1 MAHGPPHEFQFD
13 FSPMLQSS
21 KSSNDLIVG
30 GSSNTENAAGNASD
44 AARCRKRLQEY
55 RAEEDQFQLHLALLE
70 IQRFHNSLTR
80 ARSNL
85 WPGMHPLQP
94 PQSASHARKGVQKR
108 TTERGRE
115 LAGAATGCALR
126 AAYAG
131 LRTAPNPLRLPLAHA
146 RAQMRLSHCP
156 LKSVRC
162 DQWRFAL
169 TVHPSLPS
177 NFPPPRDSSL
187 EIRSADPDAWSSRS
201 DV

>member
-1 MAHGPPHEFQFD
+1 MHLMQPDVVKG
-13 FSPMLQSS
+13 
-21 KSSNDLIVG
+21 
-30 GSSNTENAAGNASD
+30 
-44 AARCRKRLQEY
+44 CRSTGLRKIK
-55 RAEEDQFQLHLALLE
+55 FQLHLALLE

-85 WPGMHPLQP
+85 WPGMHPVQP

-108 TTERGRE
+108 TTDRGRE

-131 LRTAPNPLRLPLAHA
+131 LRTAPNPLRLPLARG

-177 NFPPPRDSSL
+177 NFRPPATLPWKFVPPILMLGLHDRMCNCPVG
-187 EIRSADPDAWSSRS
+187 EITEFDHGITELVR
-201 DV
+201 